1 MIAVIVT
8 EIGKIGSILAVGTRE
23 GTEMLMTGGGKTVDK
38 MSLRLLSFY
47 MDSIRTSMKKM

>member
-8 EIGKIGSILAVGTRE
+8 EIGKIESILAVGTRE